1 MSMEM
6 GWCWLIL
13 RGCGM
18 FHMRSHPAEV
28 NGSCLSPN
36 QPFSQSAIMVRYDH
50 GVASHVSES
59 PSPEMLLQTLEPTL
73 SSTHSR
79 KTLLSL
85 PSLLFE
91 ERSRT

>member
-59 PSPEMLLQTLEPTL
+59 PSPEMLLQTLEPI
-73 SSTHSR
+73 R
-79 KTLLSL
+79 EVCEPLSL
-85 PSLLFE
+85 SPHVRDSYTLPS
-91 ERSRT
+91 